1 MPGRGLTI
9 HIRGNRG
16 PARFKA
22 LIRLRRQ
29 ADTPYAEAMMQNFV
43 ERMELVLDDD
53 ILAIVEKI
61 TVNTEE

>member
-1 MPGRGLTI
+1 
-9 HIRGNRG
+9 
-16 PARFKA
+16 
-22 LIRLRRQ
+22 
-29 ADTPYAEAMMQNFV
+29 MMQNFV